1 MAEPAAPLAAGAAI
15 ATGGDY
21 GLASAATQMAIAL
34 LLLLGVILLAYYL
47 LKKFGPR
54 LGIRAPGRSDKLA
67 FLGHLP
73 LGPKKNVVMV
83 RFLNRV
89 LLLGVTEHSIN
100 YLTEAKP
107 DDPDFAADFENAL
120 RKTSGDDSST

>member
-1 MAEPAAPLAAGAAI
+1 MAV
-15 ATGGDY
+15 
-21 GLASAATQMAIAL
+21 AL
-34 LLLLGVILLAYYL
+34 ILLLGVILLAYYI

-54 LGIRAPGRSDKLA
+54 FGLGMPGRSDKLV

-100 YLTEAKP
+100 YLTETKTN
-107 DDPDFAADFENAL
+107 DPDFAGDFEKEL
-120 RKTSGDDSST
+120 RKTAGDDSPS